1 MVSGLAATRS
11 CGTQR
16 GTLCGS
22 SIASSIEFIFFAT
35 FATFVVTQ
43 ASVLRAAHS
52 SLEQQA

>member
-35 FATFVVTQ
+35 FATFAVTQ

>member
-1 MVSGLAATRS
+1 MDSGLTATRS

-22 SIASSIEFIFFAT
+22 AIASSIEFVLGAT

-43 ASVLRAAHS
+43 ASVSRAARR
-52 SLEQQA
+52 SLEQHA